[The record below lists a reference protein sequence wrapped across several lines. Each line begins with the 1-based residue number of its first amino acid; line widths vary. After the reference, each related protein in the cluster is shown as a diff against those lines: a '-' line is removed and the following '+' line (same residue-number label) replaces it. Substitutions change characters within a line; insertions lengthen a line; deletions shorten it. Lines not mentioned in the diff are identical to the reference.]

1 MHTPH
6 PEPVPLAL
14 TQAQTTVRLKQN
26 STIYP
31 VLTLPP
37 EITTEIFIRCLPVQW
52 YHLPSPRDAPLLLL
66 QICSCWRALTLCT
79 PALWK
84 HLDMA
89 LHPYPRRME
98 NTERHM
104 TEWISRASL
113 APLSLGFYE
122 TAMSAPVQMGTLVH
136 RYAPRCES
144 LRLGASIHTLSEP
157 PDLGPFPL
165 LRNLRLAYPSGSV
178 NDTQDAVTVRA
189 FTNTPAL
196 REVTLGQRSIPSIL
210 AIPWHQLTAFTGDS
224 LSVAECLF
232 VFRSCPRLTT
242 CTFLYLVPGFSA
254 VGTHTHSLH
263 DLSISHSAPDILRYI
278 ELPTLR
284 NLYLTRPQNMPIDV
298 LQQLLIRCGSSLC
311 RFHYAPTFRYRH
323 SIDVVWFLAMPQ
335 LVDLDLSGVGT
346 WFMSALV
353 QALDR
358 KHAPTFL
365 PSLRTMHI
373 ECEGYEVGGELVAA
387 LASRCTDVS
396 VGLGLLDMILEPLKS
411 FRLVWTEEGGLDLSS
426 MDALSELV
434 RRGMTIHIGPA
445 KENYL
450 KT

>member
-1 MHTPH
+1 
-6 PEPVPLAL
+6 
-14 TQAQTTVRLKQN
+14 
-26 STIYP
+26 
-31 VLTLPP
+31 
-37 EITTEIFIRCLPVQW
+37 
-52 YHLPSPRDAPLLLL
+52 
-66 QICSCWRALTLCT
+66 
-79 PALWK
+79 
-84 HLDMA
+84 
-89 LHPYPRRME
+89 
-98 NTERHM
+98 
-104 TEWISRASL
+104 
-113 APLSLGFYE
+113 
-122 TAMSAPVQMGTLVH
+122 MSAPVQMGTLVH

-144 LRLGASIHTLSEP
+144 LRLGASIHTLSEL

-178 NDTQDAVTVRA
+178 NVTQDAITVRA

-196 REVTLGQRSIPSIL
+196 REVTLGQRNIPSIL

-224 LSVAECLF
+224 LSVAECF
-232 VFRSCPRLTT
+232 
-242 CTFLYLVPGFSA
+242 A
-254 VGTHTHSLH
+254 VGTHTHTLH

-284 NLYLTRPQNMPIDV
+284 NLYLTRPQNIPIDV
-298 LQQLLIRCGSSLC
+298 LQQLLTRCASSLC

-346 WFMSALV
+346 WFMSAL
-353 QALDR
+353 
-358 KHAPTFL
+358 P
-365 PSLRTMHI
+365 RTMHI

-396 VGLGLLDMILEPLKS
+396 AGPGLLDMILEPLKS
-411 FRLVWTEEGGLDLSS
+411 FRLVWAEEGGLDLSS

-445 KENYL
+445 KEI
-450 KT
+450 T